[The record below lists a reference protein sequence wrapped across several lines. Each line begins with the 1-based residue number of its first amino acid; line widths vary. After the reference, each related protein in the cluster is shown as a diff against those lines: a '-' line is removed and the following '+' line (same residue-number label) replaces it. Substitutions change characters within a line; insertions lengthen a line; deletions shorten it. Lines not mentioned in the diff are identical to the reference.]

1 MKYRIL
7 SNEELS
13 HLEEDFK
20 HFLIVNGVHAEE
32 WEALNKNEVD
42 KAVQLVEVFSD
53 TVLQKVYEKIEYLEF
68 RSLDNCMVF
77 HFGED
82 KIELISIQR
91 KVNSSVDL
99 STVES
104 IHDALKKQATELT
117 FFKSEKS
124 YSKEREAEIHDMIEQ
139 GCLLSSSQ
147 FWTALSLAIVEA

>member
-139 GCLLSSSQ
+139 GCMLSSSQ

>member
-7 SNEELS
+7 SKEELS

-68 RSLDNCMVF
+68 RSLDTCMVF
-77 HFGED
+77 QLCEA
-82 KIELISIQR
+82 KIELISIHR
-91 KVNSSVDL
+91 KAESTADL

-104 IHDALKKQATELT
+104 IHETLKNHADQLT
-117 FFKSEKS
+117 FFKTEKN
-124 YSKEREAEIHDMIEQ
+124 YSKNREAEIHDMIEQ

-147 FWTALSLAIVEA
+147 FWTALSLSIVKK

>member
-32 WEALNKNEVD
+32 WEALNKNDVE

-68 RSLDNCMVF
+68 RSVGTCMVF
-77 HFGED
+77 HLSED
-82 KIELISIQR
+82 KIELISIHR
-91 KVNSSVDL
+91 KAESAADL
-99 STVES
+99 STIES
-104 IHDALKKQATELT
+104 IHDALKSNAEQLT
-117 FFKSEKS
+117 FFKTEKS
-124 YSKEREAEIHDMIEQ
+124 YSKNREA
-139 GCLLSSSQ
+139 
-147 FWTALSLAIVEA
+147 

>member
-68 RSLDNCMVF
+68 RSQDNCMVF

-147 FWTALSLAIVEA
+147 FWTALSLTIVEA

>member
-1 MKYRIL
+1 M
-7 SNEELS
+7 
-13 HLEEDFK
+13 
-20 HFLIVNGVHAEE
+20 HAEE

-68 RSLDNCMVF
+68 RSQDNCMVF

-147 FWTALSLAIVEA
+147 FWTALSLTIVEA